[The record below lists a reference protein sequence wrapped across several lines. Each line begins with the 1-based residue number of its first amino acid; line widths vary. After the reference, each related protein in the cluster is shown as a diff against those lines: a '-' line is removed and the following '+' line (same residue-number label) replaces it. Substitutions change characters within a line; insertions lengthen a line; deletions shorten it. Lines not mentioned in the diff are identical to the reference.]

1 MQRRRFI
8 TLSTIT
14 AFAVGA
20 PFLNCSE
27 PDLALDKLLAMPQT
41 LSRLQDEN
49 TLVAIGKAYGAAHP
63 DEYSLRK
70 LERKLAENNLSSDT
84 PPNKIFATLDK
95 AIQSDFDSG
104 NIVILQGWVLSIT
117 EARQCALF
125 SLMVGKK

>member
-20 PFLNCSE
+20 PFLNCSQ
-27 PDLALDKLLAMPQT
+27 PDLELDKILAMPQT

-49 TLVAIGKAYGAAHP
+49 TLVAIGKAYGAAHS

-70 LERKLAENNLSSDT
+70 LQRNLAANNFSSDT

-95 AIQSDFDSG
+95 AIQEDFDSG
-104 NIVILQGWVLSIT
+104 NIMILQGWVLSVT

-125 SLMVGKK
+125 SLMIGKK

>member
-70 LERKLAENNLSSDT
+70 LERKLAEDNVSSDT

-104 NIVILQGWVLSIT
+104 SIVILQGWVLSKI

-125 SLMVGKK
+125 SLMVG

>member
-1 MQRRRFI
+1 MERRRFI

-14 AFAVGA
+14 AVAVGV
-20 PFLNCSE
+20 PFSNCSQ

-41 LSRLQDEN
+41 LSRLQDEK
-49 TLVAIGKAYGAAHP
+49 TLAAIGKAYGALHP

-70 LERKLAENNLSSDT
+70 LERNLAVNNLSSDT
-84 PPNKIFATLDK
+84 SPNKIFATLDK
-95 AIQSDFDSG
+95 AIQADFDSG
-104 NIVILQGWVLSIT
+104 NIIILEGWVLSIT

>member
-41 LSRLQDEN
+41 LSSLQDEN
-49 TLVAIGKAYGAAHP
+49 TLVAIGRAYGASHP

-95 AIQSDFDSG
+95 AIQADFDSG
-104 NIVILQGWVLSIT
+104 NIMILQGWVLSIT

-125 SLMVGKK
+125 SLMVAKK

>member
-1 MQRRRFI
+1 M

-20 PFLNCSE
+20 PFLNCTQ
-27 PDLALDKLLAMPQT
+27 PDLALDKILAMPQT

-84 PPNKIFATLDK
+84 PANKIFTAVDK
-95 AIQSDFDSG
+95 AIQTDFDSG
-104 NIVILQGWVLSIT
+104 NIMILQGWVLSIT

>member
-1 MQRRRFI
+1 
-8 TLSTIT
+8 
-14 AFAVGA
+14 
-20 PFLNCSE
+20 
-27 PDLALDKLLAMPQT
+27 MPQT

-84 PPNKIFATLDK
+84 PPNKIFANLDK
-95 AIQSDFDSG
+95 AIQADFDSG
-104 NIVILQGWVLSIT
+104 NIMILQGWVLSIT

-125 SLMVGKK
+125 SLMVAKK